1 MSKLIK
7 YYLLVSFFYILEIY
21 IFWIFQKVVLND
33 ILLIFFIR
41 IFFVVILAQFL
52 RKSIFNKIQSFYF
65 IFYSVAL
72 LNPLISSMFIYLI
85 LNFMSENVTFANLL
99 QMFLHQP
106 YLSAFYMLRMKR
118 VSLFLLY
125 F

>member
-33 ILLIFFIR
+33 ILLNFFIR
-41 IFFVVILAQFL
+41 IFFVVILSQFL
-52 RKSIFNKIQSFYF
+52 RKNIFKEIQSFYF

-85 LNFMSENVTFANLL
+85 LNFMSENVTFAKFIADVLT
-99 QMFLHQP
+99 
-106 YLSAFYMLRMKR
+106 SAISFS
-118 VSLFLLY
+118 VLY
-125 F
+125 VMNEKG